1 MKQFIISISVS
12 LIALYL
18 IVAFIGLKPNV
29 FEWEMGG
36 RAAYILFG
44 LFFGVVAY
52 LIHGDYT
59 KSNNNKPT
67 RF

>member
-12 LIALYL
+12 LVSLYL
-18 IVAFIGLKPNV
+18 IIAFIGLKPNV
-29 FEWEMGG
+29 AEWESSG

-44 LFFGVVAY
+44 LFFGVGGY
-52 LIHGDYT
+52 MFYSDYT